1 MSYKLNF
8 RHTIVVQVRRWK
20 PKRNKRKRGW
30 TGGGG
35 RKGRGGGEEGD
46 TGGMTFPLAK
56 SLEVL
61 TFDEDCPNAAA
72 IPPGLATYSGQ
83 LDKVGK
89 KWKEGE

>member
-1 MSYKLNF
+1 
-8 RHTIVVQVRRWK
+8 
-20 PKRNKRKRGW
+20 
-30 TGGGG
+30 
-35 RKGRGGGEEGD
+35 
-46 TGGMTFPLAK
+46 MTFPLTK